1 MTASETKNTPTSQ
14 IGTDIKNGS
23 LDKVLNRLKQRFEQV
38 ARARREH
45 AQVLVDAKQLVINRA
60 NSGQCPK
67 CGSNNLQAVHS
78 ATQKGFSDTGACSGC
93 CCLGPVGLLCGF
105 CGSGKKQEQ
114 SYRMCL
120 NCGNKF

>member
-1 MTASETKNTPTSQ
+1 MT
-14 IGTDIKNGS
+14 S
-23 LDKVLNRLKQRFEQV
+23 LIEAQEQLVAEEEAESNRIAAEQKQQRAEQ
-38 ARARREH
+38 A
-45 AQVLVDAKQLVINRA
+45 AQAQQEQKQALVNAKQQAIDRS

-67 CGSNNLQAVHS
+67 CGSNNLQAIHS
-78 ATQKGFSDTGACSGC
+78 ATQKGFSDTNACGGC
-93 CCLGPVGLLCGF
+93 CCLGPVGLLCGL